1 MPWGAAAVAGA
12 AIVGSVISSDAS
24 QNAASTQANAAT
36 QAANTQSQAA
46 LQQQQNLLAAGQQAA
61 GQFTPYANY
70 GTGTALSS
78 LTANNDYFNRQF
90 NNQDLNANLAP
101 NYAFQ
106 LGQGQNANLMASNVT
121 GGAVGGNALKSLQD
135 YTQGYAGNAYQ
146 QAFNNF
152 QTQRG
157 NISAI
162 DLANTGLGLS
172 GSTGSANAQI
182 GTATNIANLGIGS
195 ANAQAAGI
203 NAAGQANAA
212 GQIGSAN
219 AYAGATNSLGNL
231 GYMAYQNYSNANPY
245 SSMGLSGSNGQ
256 GFTYNSQ
263 VGPTQSGGNLSM
275 PVG

>member
-1 MPWGAAAVAGA
+1 MSGVATAVVGGAVLA
-12 AIVGSVISSDAS
+12 SVISSQGA

-36 QAANTQSQAA
+36 QAANTQAA
-46 LQQQQNLLAAGQQAA
+46 ASTQQQANLLTAGNEAA
-61 GQFTPYANY
+61 GQFTPYSNY

-78 LTANNDYFNRQF
+78 LTANNPYFNQQF
-90 NNQDLNANLAP
+90 SNQDLNANLAP
-101 NYAFQ
+101 NFAFNLD
-106 LGQGQNANLMASNVT
+106 LGQKANLMASNAT

-157 NISAI
+157 NISTI
-162 DLANTGLGLS
+162 DLANTNLGLA
-172 GSTGSANAQI
+172 GSTGAANATI

-212 GQIGSAN
+212 GMIGTAN
-219 AYAGATNSLGNL
+219 AYSGAANTLGNI
-231 GYMAYQNYSNANPY
+231 GYMTAQNYANSNPY
-245 SSMGLSGSNGQ
+245 SNMGLNGSNSQ
-256 GFTYNSQ
+256 GFTYNTQ
-263 VGPTQSGGNLSM
+263 VGPTPSGGNLSL
-275 PVG
+275 G